1 MEQQAYRTA
10 ALQMIALVRCAV
22 NGTVPDFSETGE
34 PDPAALL
41 AVCRSHDLTACT
53 AYALEAAG
61 RSDAAFREEKE
72 KAVRKSI
79 LLDADRRQICARLE
93 AERIWYLPLKGSLLK
108 DWYPKLGMRQMSD
121 NDILFD
127 PAARTRVR
135 EIMTELGFSCS
146 HFGSGNVDAYEKPP
160 VSSFE
165 MHISLYKPDEEP
177 QFAAYFSR
185 RTAEMLL
192 PDSDGGYGRQLSP
205 EDFYLYFISHACKHF
220 RHGGTGVRTLLDV
233 FVFLRK
239 FEQELD
245 FAYLDR
251 ELAALSLTEY
261 ERETRVLAQTV
272 FSGKEPDAAQQR
284 LLDYY
289 IFSGT
294 YGTVSH
300 EAANR
305 LQEFEGSKAR
315 YLFRRVFPPMDWIR
329 RNYPFFYRHKALIPV
344 LWVIRPIRGLLC
356 RFPKLRAELRGLKQD
371 GIQAS
376 PQSRHSEK

>member
-192 PDSDGGYGRQLSP
+192 PDSDGGYGRHLSA
-205 EDFYLYFISHACKHF
+205 EDFYLYFLSHAYKHYH
-220 RHGGTGVRTLLDV
+220 HGGTGVRTLLDV
-233 FVFLRK
+233 YIFLRK
-239 FEQELD
+239 FEQTLD
-245 FAYLDR
+245 VQYLRR
-251 ELAALSLTEY
+251 ELEALSLTDY
-261 ERETRVLAQTV
+261 EQQTRTLAQTV
-272 FSGKEPDAAQQR
+272 FSGGRPDEAQQR

-294 YGTVSH
+294 YGTVQH
-300 EAANR
+300 ETANR
-305 LQEFEGSKAR
+305 LRQSGGSGAK
-315 YLFRRVFPPMDWIR
+315 YLFRRVFPPMDWIA
-329 RNYPFFYRHKALIPV
+329 RNYPFFARHKVLLPALFVYRPV
-344 LWVIRPIRGLLC
+344 RALFCRRG
-356 RFPKLRAELRGLKQD
+356 RLRAELQGLKQSD
-371 GIQAS
+371 SQAS
-376 PQSRHSEK
+376 PQSSQSEF